1 MDGLV
6 EFVRTDPEADVLMV
20 TNMWPEPDRPVY
32 GIHVQRQVESLVR
45 AGLHCDVL
53 YVRGYRS
60 ALAYPLAA
68 ARFLWSS
75 LAWRGRY
82 RLVHAY
88 SGETALAVRFHVG
101 TPIVVS
107 YCGDDLLGDRRA
119 DGSIPFASTVR
130 ARLLRLHAE
139 LLTRTITKSA
149 EMDRVLPAGARRKN
163 AIIPNGVDT
172 ELFHPRPLGEARAE
186 LGWKPEERVVLF
198 SATKPHSPAKR
209 LPLAERA
216 CALAASR
223 IGPIRLEVVCELD
236 PATVPLLM
244 SAADCLLST
253 SAVEGSPNSVKEAL
267 MCNLPVIA
275 TPAGDIEELLEG
287 VTPSWLCPPQ
297 EDALAAALADCLS
310 ERRRSN
316 GREVAARL
324 GEEAIVRQVLEVYEA
339 ACDA

>member
-6 EFVRTDPEADVLMV
+6 EFVRTDPGAEVLVV
-20 TNMWPEPDRPVY
+20 TNMWPEPHRPVY
-32 GIHVQRQVESLVR
+32 GIHVQRQIESLR
-45 AGLHCDVL
+45 RTGLRCDVL

-75 LAWRGRY
+75 VGWRRRY
-82 RLVHAY
+82 RLIHAY
-88 SGETALAVRFHVG
+88 SGETALAVRFHLG

-107 YCGDDLLGDRRA
+107 YCGDDLLGDRRE
-119 DGSIPFASTVR
+119 DGSIPFASRVR
-130 ARLLRLHAE
+130 SRVLRLHAE

-149 EMDRVLPAGARRKN
+149 EMDRVLPAAARRRN
-163 AIIPNGVDT
+163 TVVPNGVDP
-172 ELFHPRPLGEARAE
+172 ELFHPRPRDEVREE
-186 LGWKPEERVVLF
+186 LGWAADERVVLF
-198 SATKPHSPAKR
+198 SATKPYSAAKR
-209 LPLAERA
+209 LALAERA
-216 CALAASR
+216 CALAASQ
-223 IGPIRLEVVCELD
+223 IGPIRLEVVSERD
-236 PATVPLLM
+236 PATVPLLV

-267 MCNLPVIA
+267 MCNLPVVA

-287 VTPSWLCPPQ
+287 VTPAWLCPPR
-297 EDALAAALADCLS
+297 EDALAAALVECLS

-324 GEEAIVRQVLEVYEA
+324 GEEAIARRVLEVYEA
-339 ACDA
+339 AG

>member
-1 MDGLV
+1 M
-6 EFVRTDPEADVLMV
+6 
-20 TNMWPEPDRPVY
+20 
-32 GIHVQRQVESLVR
+32 
-45 AGLHCDVL
+45 
-53 YVRGYRS
+53 
-60 ALAYPLAA
+60 
-68 ARFLWSS
+68 
-75 LAWRGRY
+75 
-82 RLVHAY
+82 
-88 SGETALAVRFHVG
+88 
-101 TPIVVS
+101 VS

-119 DGSIPFASTVR
+119 DGSIPFVSTVR

-139 LLTRTITKSA
+139 LFTRTITKSA
-149 EMDRVLPAGARRKN
+149 EMDGVLPAAARRRN
-163 AIIPNGVDT
+163 AVIPNGVDT
-172 ELFHPRPLGEARAE
+172 VLFHPHPRDQARAE
-186 LGWKPEERVVLF
+186 LGWAPEERVVLF
-198 SATKPHSPAKR
+198 SATKPYSAAKR

-223 IGPIRLEVVCELD
+223 IGPIRLEVASEID

-297 EDALAAALADCLS
+297 EDALAAALVDCLS

-324 GEEAIVRQVLEVYEA
+324 GEEAIARQVLEVYEA
-339 ACDA
+339 ACDQ